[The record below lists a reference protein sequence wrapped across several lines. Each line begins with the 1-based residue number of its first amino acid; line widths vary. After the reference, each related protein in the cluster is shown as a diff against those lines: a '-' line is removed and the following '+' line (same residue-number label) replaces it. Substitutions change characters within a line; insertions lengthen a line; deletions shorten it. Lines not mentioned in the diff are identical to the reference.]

1 MTTLLPCYVLL
12 DLETTGATP
21 TLDRITEIGLI
32 RYENGI
38 EVGRWNTLINPEVSI
53 SPFIQRLTGITQD
66 MVSHAP
72 TFAQTCET
80 LLQWLDQAVLCAHN
94 VRFDYGFL
102 KNEFRRIGISF
113 QKKLLCTVKLSRTL
127 YPQHHSHSLNAI
139 IERFQ
144 LVCTQRHRAMGDTEM
159 MAAFID
165 IAIREFGES
174 TVQET
179 ARTLLK
185 QQATPMGLDHLDIH
199 SIPETCG
206 VYLFHGDSALLYVG
220 KSISLRSRVFNH
232 FQGDHR
238 SFKEMRI
245 AQEIRR
251 VEYRL
256 SSGELGALLLES
268 RLIKEYQPIHNQQ
281 LRRERQL
288 CAWQVSDNP
297 DAKPLITLIND
308 SDIDWRATENVYGT
322 FKTKRQAVEVLNK
335 LANEYGLCDKALG
348 LEKGS
353 GVCFARQLK
362 HCKGLCAGQES
373 AESHWLRL
381 LTALSHYK
389 LLAWPYVGRIGI
401 REHNPDYDI
410 TEIHVFDQWCHLGS
424 VKDREELDE
433 LSARPCFDRDTY
445 RYLLKFL
452 NQKNVEIIPLHG
464 NAQPSYT

>member
-1 MTTLLPCYVLL
+1 MSTLLPCYVLL

-21 TLDRITEIGLI
+21 TQDRITEIGLI

-66 MVSHAP
+66 MVDHAP
-72 TFAQTCET
+72 TFTQVYET

-102 KNEFRRIGISF
+102 KNEFKRIGITF
-113 QKKLLCTVKLSRTL
+113 QKKLLCTVKLSRKL

-165 IAIREFGES
+165 VAIREFGES

-179 ARTLLK
+179 VKTLLK
-185 QQATPMGLDHLDIH
+185 QQATPTGLDHLDIH
-199 SIPETCG
+199 TIPETCG

-220 KSISLRSRVFNH
+220 KSVSLRSRVFNH

-238 SFKEMRI
+238 S
-245 AQEIRR
+245 AQEIKR
-251 VEYRL
+251 VEYRIT
-256 SSGELGALLLES
+256 SGELGALLLES
-268 RLIKEYQPIHNQQ
+268 RLIKENQPIHNRQ

-288 CAWQVSDNP
+288 CAWQISSNP
-297 DAKPLITLIND
+297 NAKPLVTLIND
-308 SDIDWRATENVYGT
+308 SDIDWRAADNVYGT

-335 LANEYGLCDKALG
+335 LADEYGLCDKALG
-348 LEKGS
+348 LEKGA
-353 GVCFARQLK
+353 GVCFAHQLK
-362 HCKGLCAGQES
+362 HCQGLCAGQES

-389 LLAWPYVGRIGI
+389 LLAWPYAGRIGI
-401 REHNPDYDI
+401 REYNPDYDI

-424 VKDREELDE
+424 VKDHQELEEL
-433 LSARPCFDRDTY
+433 STHPCFDRDTY

-452 NQKNVEIIPLHG
+452 NRKDVEVIALHG
-464 NAQPSYT
+464 

>member
-21 TLDRITEIGLI
+21 TQDRITEIGLI
-32 RYENGI
+32 RYENGV
-38 EVGRWNTLINPEVSI
+38 EVGRWNTLINPQVSI

-66 MVSHAP
+66 MVNHAP
-72 TFAQTCET
+72 TFAQVCET

-102 KNEFRRIGISF
+102 KNEFKRIGVSF

-144 LVCTQRHRAMGDTEM
+144 LVCNQRHRAMGDTEM
-159 MAAFID
+159 MAAFIQ
-165 IAIREFGES
+165 IAIREFGAS
-174 TVQET
+174 IVQET
-179 ARTLLK
+179 AKTLLK
-185 QQATPMGLDHLDIH
+185 QQATPTGLDHLDVH
-199 SIPETCG
+199 CIPETCG

-238 SFKEMRI
+238 STKEMRI
-245 AQEIRR
+245 AQEVKR
-251 VEYRL
+251 VEYRIT
-256 SSGELGALLLES
+256 SGELGALLLES
-268 RLIKEYQPIHNQQ
+268 RLIKEHQPIHNRQ

-288 CAWQVSDNP
+288 CAWQISSNP
-297 DAKPLITLIND
+297 NIKPLVTLIND
-308 SDIDWRATENVYGT
+308 SDIDWRAAENVYGT
-322 FKTKRQAVEVLNK
+322 FKTKRQAMEVLNK
-335 LANEYGLCDKALG
+335 LADEYGLCDKALG
-348 LEKGS
+348 LEKGD
-353 GVCFARQLK
+353 GVCFAYQLK

-389 LLAWPYVGRIGI
+389 LLTWPYAGRIGI

-410 TEIHVFDQWCHLGS
+410 TEIHVFDQWCHLGT
-424 VKDREELDE
+424 VKDHQELDK
-433 LSARPCFDRDTY
+433 LSTRPCFDRDTY

-452 NQKNVEIIPLHG
+452 NKKCLEVIVLQG
-464 NAQPSYT
+464 

>member
-1 MTTLLPCYVLL
+1 MSTLLPCYVLL

-21 TLDRITEIGLI
+21 TQDRITEIGLI

-66 MVSHAP
+66 MVDHAP
-72 TFAQTCET
+72 TFAQVCET

-102 KNEFRRIGISF
+102 KNEFKRTGITF
-113 QKKLLCTVKLSRTL
+113 QKKLLCTVKLSRKL

-159 MAAFID
+159 MAAFIGV
-165 IAIREFGES
+165 AIREFGES
-174 TVQET
+174 AVQET
-179 ARTLLK
+179 VKTLLK
-185 QQATPMGLDHLDIH
+185 QQATPTGLDHLDIH
-199 SIPETCG
+199 AIPETCG

-220 KSISLRSRVFNH
+220 KSVSLRSRVFNH

-238 SFKEMRI
+238 SAKEMRI
-245 AQEIRR
+245 AQEIKR
-251 VEYRL
+251 VEYFI

-268 RLIKEYQPIHNQQ
+268 RLIKEHQPIHNRQ
-281 LRRERQL
+281 LRREQQL
-288 CAWQVSDNP
+288 CAWQVSNNP
-297 DAKPLITLIND
+297 NAKPLVTLIND
-308 SDIDWRATENVYGT
+308 SDIDWRAADNVYGT

-335 LANEYGLCDKALG
+335 LADEYGLCDKALG
-348 LEKGS
+348 LEKGP
-353 GVCFARQLK
+353 GVCFAHQLK
-362 HCKGLCAGQES
+362 HCKGLCAGKES

-381 LTALSHYK
+381 LAALSHYK
-389 LLAWPYVGRIGI
+389 LLAWPYAGRIGI
-401 REHNPDYDI
+401 REHNSGYDI

-424 VKDREELDE
+424 VKDHWELAE
-433 LSARPCFDRDTY
+433 LSTHTCFDRDTY

-452 NQKNVEIIPLHG
+452 NRKDVEVIALHG
-464 NAQPSYT
+464 

>member
-1 MTTLLPCYVLL
+1 MSTLLPCYVLL
-12 DLETTGATP
+12 DLETTGTTP
-21 TLDRITEIGLI
+21 TQDRITEIGLI

-38 EVGRWNTLINPEVSI
+38 EVGRWNTLVNPEVSI

-66 MVSHAP
+66 MVNHAP
-72 TFAQTCET
+72 AFQEISDT
-80 LLQWLDQAVLCAHN
+80 LLEWLDDAVLCAHN

-102 KNEFRRIGISF
+102 KNEFKRIGVTF
-113 QKKLLCTVKLSRTL
+113 QNKLLCTVKLSRRL

-144 LVCTQRHRAMGDTEM
+144 LVCNQRHRAMGDTEM
-159 MAAFID
+159 MAAFIK
-165 IAIREFGES
+165 ASIRELGES
-174 TVQET
+174 AVQET
-179 ARTLLK
+179 AKTLLK
-185 QQATPMGLDHLDIH
+185 QQAIPTGLDHPDIH
-199 SIPETCG
+199 TIPETCG

-220 KSISLRSRVFNH
+220 KSVSLRSRVFNH

-238 SFKEMRI
+238 STKEMRI
-245 AQEIRR
+245 AQEIKR
-251 VEYRL
+251 VEYRIT
-256 SSGELGALLLES
+256 SGELGALLLES
-268 RLIKEYQPIHNQQ
+268 RLIKELQPIHNRQ

-288 CAWQVSDNP
+288 CAWQVSSDPN
-297 DAKPLITLIND
+297 AKPLVTLIND

-335 LANEYGLCDKALG
+335 LADEYGLCDKALG

-353 GVCFARQLK
+353 GVCFAHQLK

-381 LTALSHYK
+381 LTTLSHYK
-389 LLAWPYVGRIGI
+389 LLAWPYAGRIGI

-424 VKDREELDE
+424 VKDHQELDE
-433 LSARPCFDRDTY
+433 LPARPCFDRDTY

-452 NQKNVEIIPLHG
+452 NQKNIEIIPLHG
-464 NAQPSYT
+464 NAQPSYA

>member
-21 TLDRITEIGLI
+21 TQDRITEIGLI
-32 RYENGI
+32 RYENGV

-53 SPFIQRLTGITQD
+53 SPFIQRLTGITQN
-66 MVSHAP
+66 MVSNAP
-72 TFAQTCET
+72 TFAQACET

-102 KNEFRRIGISF
+102 KNEFRRIGVSF

-185 QQATPMGLDHLDIH
+185 QQTTPMGLDHLDIH

-220 KSISLRSRVFNH
+220 KSVSLRSRVFNH

-238 SFKEMRI
+238 SSKEMRI

-251 VEYRL
+251 VEYRI

-297 DAKPLITLIND
+297 DAKPMITLIND

-353 GVCFARQLK
+353 GVCFAHQLK

-433 LSARPCFDRDTY
+433 LSARSCFDRDTY

>member
-1 MTTLLPCYVLL
+1 MSTLLPCYVLL

-21 TLDRITEIGLI
+21 TQDCITEIGLI
-32 RYENGI
+32 RYENGV

-72 TFAQTCET
+72 TFAQVCET

-102 KNEFRRIGISF
+102 KNEFKRIGVTF
-113 QKKLLCTVKLSRTL
+113 QKKVLCTVKLSRKL
-127 YPQHHSHSLNAI
+127 YPEHHSHSLDAI

-144 LVCTQRHRAMGDTEM
+144 LVCDQRHRAMGDTEM

-165 IAIREFGES
+165 VAIRELGES

-185 QQATPMGLDHLDIH
+185 QQAIPTGLDHLDVH
-199 SIPETCG
+199 TIPETCG

-220 KSISLRSRVFNH
+220 KSVSLRSRVFNH

-238 SFKEMRI
+238 SAKEMRI
-245 AQEIRR
+245 AQEIKR
-251 VEYRL
+251 VEYRIT
-256 SSGELGALLLES
+256 SGELGALLLES
-268 RLIKEYQPIHNQQ
+268 RLIKEYQPIHNRQ

-288 CAWQVSDNP
+288 CAWQVSSDPN
-297 DAKPLITLIND
+297 AKPLVTLIND
-308 SDIDWRATENVYGT
+308 SDIDWRAAENIFGT
-322 FKTKRQAVEVLNK
+322 FKTKRQAGEVLNK
-335 LANEYGLCDKALG
+335 LADEYGLCDKALG

-353 GVCFARQLK
+353 GVCFAHQLK
-362 HCKGLCAGQES
+362 HCKGLCAGKES

-381 LTALSHYK
+381 LTALTHYK
-389 LLAWPYVGRIGI
+389 LLTWPYAGRIGI

-410 TEIHVFDQWCHLGS
+410 TEMHVFDQWCHLGS
-424 VKDREELDE
+424 VKDHQELEE

-445 RYLLKFL
+445 RYLLKFM
-452 NQKNVEIIPLHG
+452 NRKQVEVITLHG
-464 NAQPSYT
+464 Y